1 MFTQKKVKVLASL
14 CQKNSVKM
22 DYSKNQELLKLA
34 INGDAHATERLMECN
49 LGLVRS
55 IALRFRDRG
64 VEYDDLVQ
72 IGSIGMLKA
81 IRSFDISKGTVF
93 STYAVPLIIGEIR
106 RFIRDDGLIKVSR
119 IYKQQ
124 SAILNKEREKYIK
137 EYGKEP
143 KIEELA
149 SRCGLSAQEAV
160 VAMEATTSV
169 TSFSTSLSGDDD
181 SFTLESTLYE
191 DKNDIDSKIEHIAL
205 SEAISTLP
213 PLWRKIITLRYLKEY
228 SQSTTAKMLGLTQVK
243 ISREEKK
250 IFKSLRKQLS

>member
-1 MFTQKKVKVLASL
+1 
-14 CQKNSVKM
+14 M
-22 DYSKNQELLKLA
+22 DYSKNQELLIKA
-34 INGDAHATERLMECN
+34 TQGDESATEELIKNN

-81 IRSFDISKGTVF
+81 VRSFDISKGTVF

-119 IYKQQ
+119 IYKQE
-124 SAILNKEREKYIK
+124 SAKLNKEREKYLN
-137 EYGKEP
+137 EFGKEP

-149 SRCGLSAQEAV
+149 KRCGISAQEAV

-169 TSFSTSLSGDDD
+169 SSFSAALSGDDD
-181 SFTLESTLYE
+181 GFTIESTLYE
-191 DKNDIDSKIEHIAL
+191 EKSDIDNKIEHIAL
-205 SEAISTLP
+205 SEAISCLS

-228 SQSTTAKMLGLTQVK
+228 SQSQTAKMLGLTQVK

-250 IFKSLRKQLS
+250 IFESLRKQLS